1 MPERRKL
8 SPTRPRASRRIAN
21 LLRLAG
27 LRKHREAVAVVISR
41 EDVSTPAPEGDRRAV
56 SVETEPVSLYRRR
69 ALVAKREAE
78 PIADEDRVRRRRRE
92 GANDAGEAICGRHRN
107 VIARANTP
115 RSREQGDCCEGR
127 SGCCER
133 NGPGPHSAS
142 SLAAVEFAS
151 NLSSRP
157 RS

>member
-78 PIADEDRVRRRRRE
+78 PIADEADDLD
-92 GANDAGEAICGRHRN
+92 DAVIDDDEELEDGDYEEDDDGGDDDPEA
-107 VIARANTP
+107 ALP
-115 RSREQGDCCEGR
+115 
-127 SGCCER
+127 
-133 NGPGPHSAS
+133 
-142 SLAAVEFAS
+142 
-151 NLSSRP
+151 
-157 RS
+157 